1 MRERPL
7 WVPTTDLVTH
17 VAKPIRHNVSDI
29 ASRIRH
35 CRRKPTVDP
44 HDRSPNT
51 RTPVIERPIHRLLR
65 AKAAPVF
72 NTSNAPV
79 DREAAVSGDALER
92 LWKDCVFG

>member
-1 MRERPL
+1 
-7 WVPTTDLVTH
+7 
-17 VAKPIRHNVSDI
+17 
-29 ASRIRH
+29 
-35 CRRKPTVDP
+35 
-44 HDRSPNT
+44 
-51 RTPVIERPIHRLLR
+51 VIERPIHRLLR